1 MEDILKRLLAA
12 ESEAEARVQQADGTR
27 RKMIQEALD
36 AARQAEVEF
45 EQQAEARRQPFLA
58 TAEEG
63 ARRRIAEME
72 AAAAAQQRALRER
85 AARNE
90 PLAVERALALIL
102 GEHD

>member
-1 MEDILKRLLAA
+1 MEDILKRLLAV
-12 ESEAEARVQQADGTR
+12 ESEAEARVQQADEAR
-27 RKMIQEALD
+27 RRMIQEALD
-36 AARQAEVEF
+36 AARRAEAEF

-63 ARRRIAEME
+63 ARRRIEEME
-72 AAAAAQQRALRER
+72 AAAVARQRTLREL

-102 GEHD
+102 GRHD